1 MMRPGP
7 SGGTGKICPWK
18 NKEQKV
24 FLSMTRRE
32 PPLSFI
38 SGQQGE
44 TPHRAVSLMYC
55 CVFFLAGWFVLFAG
69 TGIAQEKE
77 QGSLVIQ
84 ALGDAGKQSDTQVQI
99 YSEGSPTPVATTKV
113 GTPVNLPPGTYR
125 IEFQVIGGKISRDN
139 ALVRA
144 GRTSTVMIN
153 EVAGLQINVLDKK
166 GQDLGLGV
174 EVYDSVSGEKLGDF
188 LSGELIFVYPGVVDV
203 KVATPPQGQW
213 WRKVELQSGVRA
225 ELNLKERVQ
234 GELRVLPLLT
244 GQDVSAVTQVII
256 YEAGTQREVARSEPN
271 REHRFRLDTGEYDVF
286 VANPTGKGKPFALE
300 RAEVKGEET
309 VEKKV
314 PLDEGER
321 PAPSTTQSL

>member
-7 SGGTGKICPWK
+7 SGETGRICPWT

-24 FLSMTRRE
+24 LRSMARLL
-32 PPLSFI
+32 PPSSLIFC
-38 SGQQGE
+38 QQRE
-44 TPHRAVSLMYC
+44 TPSRGVALMSLW
-55 CVFFLAGWFVLFAG
+55 VFFLAGWFVLFARIS
-69 TGIAQEKE
+69 IAQEKE
-77 QGSLVIQ
+77 QGALVIQ
-84 ALGDAGKQSDTQVQI
+84 ALGDAGKQSDSQVQI
-99 YSEGSPTPVATTKV
+99 YSEGSQTPVATARV

-125 IEFQVIGGKISRDN
+125 IEFQVLGGKISRDN
-139 ALVRA
+139 TLVRA

-174 EVYDSVSGEKLGDF
+174 EVYDSVSGDKLGDF

-213 WRKVELQSGVRA
+213 WRKVELQSGARA
-225 ELNLKERVQ
+225 ELSLKERVQ

-256 YEAGTQREVARSEPN
+256 YEAGTQKEVTRSEPN
-271 REHRFRLDTGEYDVF
+271 REHRFMLDAGEYDVF

>member
-7 SGGTGKICPWK
+7 SGGTEKICPWK
-18 NKEQKV
+18 NKGQKV
-24 FLSMTRRE
+24 FRFMAIL
-32 PPLSFI
+32 PLPTCVFCSHRAA
-38 SGQQGE
+38 SR
-44 TPHRAVSLMYC
+44 RAVSLMHC
-55 CVFFLAGWFVLFAG
+55 WGFFLAGWFVLFAG
-69 TGIAQEKE
+69 TSIAQEKE

-113 GTPVNLPPGTYR
+113 GTPVNLPPGTYQ

-139 ALVRA
+139 VLVRA

-174 EVYDSVSGEKLGDF
+174 EIYDSVSSEKLGDF